1 MNNSHQD
8 LPNFERIRADISRTL
23 DRLVTERLDVRRSI
37 TSIRSTGSKLVTF
50 EDEYQRKK
58 HAPSTTTTTTTY
70 DQTKKQTLDH
80 HVIQSKTKYDHLRP
94 AVNSN
99 LSDEDVTISNA
110 NESDD
115 DEDTQPTKPGVRT
128 DIQPSP
134 RKNPPTTK
142 PTSGVSALVAQTV
155 KPSTTTPST
164 VSTLVKQPIV
174 KAKPT
179 TESFASDR

>member
-1 MNNSHQD
+1 M
-8 LPNFERIRADISRTL
+8 
-23 DRLVTERLDVRRSI
+23 TERLDVRRSI
-37 TSIRSTGSKLVTF
+37 TSVRSTGSKLVTF

-58 HAPSTTTTTTTY
+58 HAPSATY

-80 HVIQSKTKYDHLRP
+80 HVVQSKTKYDHLRP

-142 PTSGVSALVAQTV
+142 PTSGVSALVAQSV
-155 KPSTTTPST
+155 KPSTTTTAAPST
-164 VSTLVKQPIV
+164 VSALVKQPIV